1 MSEIMNSL
9 KVAAETGR
17 IVLGAKQTIKGV
29 QKKAVKL
36 VVVTSNAPESEARKL
51 VALANQSG
59 VKVYKFPGNGWD
71 LAALCTRS
79 HVVSS
84 LGIIDAGESDIF
96 SKIE

>member
-17 IVLGAKQTIKGV
+17 VVLGAKQTIKGV
-29 QKKAVKL
+29 QKKVVKL
-36 VVVTSNAPESEARKL
+36 VVVTGNAPQTEAHKL
-51 VALANQSG
+51 VTLANQNG
-59 VKVYKFPGNGWD
+59 VKLYRFPGNGWD
-71 LAALCTRS
+71 LAAICMRS

-84 LGIIDAGESDIF
+84 LGVIDAGESDIF